1 MLDELSALL
10 AHLPETATRED
21 YVREVKE
28 HNVLAKPTTKSRSIT
43 LRHLIEL
50 YGLDPALPLFRVFRR
65 LWGQDEL
72 ARPVLA
78 LTLSLARDPLLRRSQ
93 DFMLM
98 KQPGESVQRE
108 EIEQLLA
115 QDDPDRFSPASLKSF
130 AQNINGS
137 WTLAGY
143 LAGRKR
149 KTRAAPRIM
158 PTNVVFA
165 LFLGYLEGLSG
176 QRLFSSA
183 WINLLPG
190 SPGELEALAN
200 SAANRGQI
208 VFMHA
213 GGVIEVRF
221 PGYLTPTEEQW
232 RHE

>member
-1 MLDELSALL
+1 
-10 AHLPETATRED
+10 
-21 YVREVKE
+21 
-28 HNVLAKPTTKSRSIT
+28 
-43 LRHLIEL
+43 LIEL
-50 YGLDPALPLFRVFRR
+50 YGLDPTIPLFRVFRK
-65 LWGQDEL
+65 LWGQDEH

-78 LTLSLARDPLLRRSQ
+78 LTLSLARDPLLRRSK
-93 DFMLM
+93 DFILI
-98 KQPGESVQRE
+98 KHPAECVQRE

-115 QDDPDRFSPASLKSF
+115 QDDPDRFSPACLKSF

-137 WTLAGY
+137 WTQAGY
-143 LAGRKR
+143 LTGRKR
-149 KTRAAPRIM
+149 KTRALPRIM

-183 WINLLPG
+183 WINLLPV
-190 SPGELEALAN
+190 SPGEIEVLAN

-221 PGYLTPTEEQW
+221 PGFLTPTEEQW
-232 RHE
+232 RYE

>member
-10 AHLPETATRED
+10 AVLPEGASRED
-21 YVREVKE
+21 YAREVKD
-28 HNVLAKPTTKSRSIT
+28 HNVLGKPTTKSRSLT

-50 YGLDPALPLFRVFRR
+50 YGLDPAVPLFRVFRS
-65 LWGQDEL
+65 LWEQDER

-78 LTLSLARDPLLRRSQ
+78 LTMSLARDPLLRRSQ
-93 DFMLM
+93 DFMLL
-98 KQPGESVQRE
+98 KHPGEGVQRE

-115 QDDPDRFSPASLKSF
+115 QDDPGRFSPASLKSF
-130 AQNINGS
+130 SQNINGT
-137 WTLAGY
+137 WTQAGY

-149 KTRAAPRIM
+149 KTRTVPRIM
-158 PTNVVFA
+158 PSNVVFA

-176 QRLFSSA
+176 QRLFSSK
-183 WINLLPG
+183 WMNLLPS

-208 VFMHA
+208 IFMNA

-221 PGYLTPTEEQW
+221 PGYLTPAEEQMVP
-232 RHE
+232 